1 MGDDIA
7 EGFGR
12 FKHKEN
18 IQACRI
24 ARGSLCETLNQVLN
38 AKDENYISKETWEE
52 FKLEFETTTTI
63 LNGYINY
70 LKKAK
75 TG

>member
-1 MGDDIA
+1 M
-7 EGFGR
+7 
-12 FKHKEN
+12 
-18 IQACRI
+18 
-24 ARGSLCETLNQVLN
+24 N